1 MGLTNECAGPKILA
15 KIKIY
20 ALTRA
25 ELLFKVC
32 YEIPCISEIRVNQGL
47 SVPKCFTNSKTKSK
61 SEVEKCRAS
70 FLSCLPF
77 VS

>member
-1 MGLTNECAGPKILA
+1 MALTNENVGPKILA

-32 YEIPCISEIRVNQGL
+32 YEIPCTYEINPWQKFHYL
-47 SVPKCFTNSKTKSK
+47 LKM
-61 SEVEKCRAS
+61 
-70 FLSCLPF
+70 
-77 VS
+77 